1 MGVEE
6 LQGLLEGLKRT
17 LDAYEGQER
26 EARARLEQVVQGR
39 LMQAGAV
46 RGVERAIERL
56 GVQAKRAEESRVDPD
71 DKRMP
76 AGWTD
81 YQAGHEG
88 KQS

>member
-1 MGVEE
+1 MEE
-6 LQGLLEGLKRT
+6 LQKLLDGLKKT
-17 LDAYEGQER
+17 LATYEQAER
-26 EARARLEQVVQGR
+26 EVRDQLEQVVQGR

-46 RGVERAIERL
+46 KGVEMAIERM
-56 GVQAKRAEESRVDPD
+56 GVQAKQAEESMVDPD

-88 KQS
+88 KQP